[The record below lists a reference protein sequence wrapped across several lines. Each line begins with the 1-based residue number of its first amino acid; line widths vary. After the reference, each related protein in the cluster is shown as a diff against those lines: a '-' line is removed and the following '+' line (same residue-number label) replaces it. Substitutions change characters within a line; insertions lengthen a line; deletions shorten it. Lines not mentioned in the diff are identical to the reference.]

1 MSFID
6 RVKIHIK
13 AGDGGD
19 GIVAFRREKFVPR
32 GGPSGGDGGKGG
44 DLFFLVDRR
53 LTSLLDFRFNREFSA
68 ECGKNGMSSDK
79 HGKAG
84 KELYIR
90 VPCGT
95 VIRDIETG
103 EIIADMVEDGQEFL
117 AACGGKGGKGNARF
131 ASSTNRVPRQASP
144 GIPGEA
150 RSIQLDLKL
159 IADVGLLGFPN
170 AGKSTLISKISK
182 ARPKIADYPFTTLV
196 PNLGVVQGEE
206 FASFVVAD
214 LPGLVKGAHKGTGL
228 GDRFLRHAE
237 RTKLFAHLVD
247 VSVGTDRNPVEDFED
262 INNELYLYDAEMR
275 KKPQIAVAS
284 KTDSVDDGKLE
295 SFQEF
300 CKANDIPFFAI
311 SSVTGDG
318 LQELIRFMMQ
328 AVR

>member
-6 RVKIHIK
+6 RVKINIK

-19 GIVAFRREKFVPR
+19 GAVAFRREKFVPR

-68 ECGKNGMSSDK
+68 ERGKNGMSSDK

-95 VIRDIETG
+95 VVRDIETG
-103 EIIADMVEDGQEFL
+103 DIIADMVEDGQEFL
-117 AACGGKGGKGNARF
+117 VACGGKGGKGNARF

-150 RSIQLDLKL
+150 KSLQLDLKL
-159 IADVGLLGFPN
+159 IADIGLLGFPN

-182 ARPKIADYPFTTLV
+182 AKPKIADYAFTTLA
-196 PNLGVVQGEE
+196 PNLGVVQGEGYTT
-206 FASFVVAD
+206 FVVAD

-247 VSVGTDRNPVEDFED
+247 VSVGTDRDPVEDFED
-262 INNELYLYDAEMR
+262 INNELYLYDEEMR

-284 KTDSVDDGKLE
+284 KTDSVDADKLE
-295 SFQEF
+295 SFREY
-300 CKANDIPFFAI
+300 CKAGDIPFFAI

-318 LQELIRFMMQ
+318 LQELVRFMLRS
-328 AVR
+328 VG